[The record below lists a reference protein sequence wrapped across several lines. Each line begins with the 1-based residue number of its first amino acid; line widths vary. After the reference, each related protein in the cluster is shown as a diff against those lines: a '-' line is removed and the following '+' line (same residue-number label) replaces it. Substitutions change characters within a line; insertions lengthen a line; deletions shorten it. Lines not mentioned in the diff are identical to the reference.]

1 MDKWTKKRLLYILLV
16 IACLL
21 TGCIGKERQR
31 ETVPSTEET
40 IGQDTSD
47 RPERDDFHEETES
60 DAGEEN
66 SENHA
71 AGDTQVESFQCET
84 EMLDFVDVFQNPYQV
99 EINPAVK
106 KHSYRKDAFVHN
118 GEKLT
123 YKDTDLWDFRLGV
136 DVSEH
141 QGTIDWQRV
150 RAAGYE
156 FAFIRIGYRGYGE
169 TGRLCVDKEFHAN
182 IQAAQAAGID
192 VGVYFFSQAINE
204 TEALEE
210 ANLVLKNLQG
220 YELQLPVVY
229 DPEHILDDI
238 ARTDGVSGEQF
249 TANTL
254 VFCEKIRESGYQPMI
269 YSNMLWEAYEFDLEQ
284 LANYP
289 IWYADYEPQP
299 QTPYHFDFWQY
310 SNAGQVDGILGV
322 TDLDIQML
330 AK

>member
-1 MDKWTKKRLLYILLV
+1 M
-16 IACLL
+16 
-21 TGCIGKERQR
+21 
-31 ETVPSTEET
+31 
-40 IGQDTSD
+40 
-47 RPERDDFHEETES
+47 
-60 DAGEEN
+60 
-66 SENHA
+66 
-71 AGDTQVESFQCET
+71 
-84 EMLDFVDVFQNPYQV
+84 
-99 EINPAVK
+99 
-106 KHSYRKDAFVHN
+106 
-118 GEKLT
+118 
-123 YKDTDLWDFRLGV
+123 

-156 FAFIRIGYRGYGE
+156 IAFIRIGYRGYGE

-192 VGVYFFSQAINE
+192 VGVYFFSQAVNE

-210 ANLVLKNLQG
+210 AALVLENLQG

-238 ARTDGVSGEQF
+238 ARTDSVSGEQF

-289 IWYADYEPQP
+289 VWYADYEPQP

-310 SNAGQVDGILGV
+310 SNTGHVDGISGV